1 MAMTITAD
9 MVLKLTVEYGD
20 DDNCRHGFKT
30 YRRVWTMTIT
40 ADMVLKLT
48 VEYGMA
54 MTITADMVLKLT
66 VEYGD
71 DDNCR
76 HGHGLKTYRRVW
88 F

>member
-20 DDNCRHGFKT
+20 DDNSRHDFK
-30 YRRVWTMTIT
+30 
-40 ADMVLKLT
+40 
-48 VEYGMA
+48 
-54 MTITADMVLKLT
+54 T

-76 HGHGLKTYRRVW
+76 HGFKTYRRVW
-88 F
+88 RWR